1 MIKFL
6 ILLTFF
12 SIFLS
17 LNIEIIEGEAFCF
30 EENIPKN
37 YVFSLNFQNQF
48 IHYESKDI
56 NKRIDLTVKFK
67 SEIFYKA

>member
-30 EENIPKN
+30 EENIP
-37 YVFSLNFQNQF
+37 
-48 IHYESKDI
+48 
-56 NKRIDLTVKFK
+56 
-67 SEIFYKA
+67 